1 MLRRKIS
8 ESLTA
13 RIFLITAWVLLG
25 AGGVTFGLVA
35 LAAPVTYT
43 TVINDDLTRQVDDL
57 LGDLARSS
65 F

>member
-43 TVINDDLTRQVDDL
+43 TVINDDLTR
-57 LGDLARSS
+57 
-65 F
+65 